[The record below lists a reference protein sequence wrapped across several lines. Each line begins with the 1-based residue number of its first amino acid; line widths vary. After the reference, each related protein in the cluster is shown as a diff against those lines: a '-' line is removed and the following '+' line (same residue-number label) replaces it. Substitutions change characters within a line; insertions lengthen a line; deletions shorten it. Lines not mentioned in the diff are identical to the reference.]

1 MMTQRTTQ
9 EEGQSAERSYSLLP
23 VTLYP
28 QRTPPI
34 RRDPRIAGYFF
45 LGGQSVVPLT
55 GCEMM
60 DAGITNKSK

>member
-1 MMTQRTTQ
+1 MMTLRTQ
-9 EEGQSAERSYSLLP
+9 EEGQSAEQSYSLLS
-23 VTLYP
+23 VTLYS
-28 QRTPPI
+28 QRTPPK

-45 LGGQSVVPLT
+45 LDGQGVVTLT